1 MGQSPM
7 SFFKAEDL
15 PEGIVLR
22 DPSHLCQEEVF
33 TLWELWTS
41 CQKDGL
47 VGLIFSGC
55 APRDKRKDM
64 GKKLTCKAKGKRL
77 NLAGDDCSSSSSS
90 DGEDEDYLEDEV
102 GPGFGS
108 LTNHKGKSSN
118 RIDDNNTGGPHMS
131 DPDPDHG
138 SQGINAPDQ
147 VGLSEFLHD
156 IQAPADTGHS
166 KEERLFFLG
175 VLLKEAIYQ
184 AMVQWLKD
192 NLVPIFPLLY
202 CHCE

>member
-1 MGQSPM
+1 
-7 SFFKAEDL
+7 
-15 PEGIVLR
+15 
-22 DPSHLCQEEVF
+22 
-33 TLWELWTS
+33 
-41 CQKDGL
+41 

-55 APRDKRKDM
+55 DPWDKRKDI
-64 GKKLTCKAKGKRL
+64 GKKLTCKAKGKRP

-90 DGEDEDYLEDEV
+90 DGEDEEYLGDAV
-102 GPGFGS
+102 FPGVGS
-108 LTNHKGKSSN
+108 LSKGKGKSADQK
-118 RIDDNNTGGPHMS
+118 DDNNTGGPHMG
-131 DPDPDHG
+131 DPDPDQG
-138 SQGINAPDQ
+138 SQGINALDQ
-147 VGLSEFLHD
+147 VGLAEFLHN

-175 VLLKEAIYQ
+175 ALSKEATYQ

>member
-1 MGQSPM
+1 M

-15 PEGIVLR
+15 PEGILLR
-22 DPSHLCQEEVF
+22 DPSHLRQEEVF

-41 CQKDGL
+41 RQKDGL

-55 APRDKRKDM
+55 DPRDKRKDM
-64 GKKLTCKAKGKRL
+64 GKKLTWKAKGKRL

-90 DGEDEDYLEDEV
+90 DGEDEEYSGDAV
-102 GPGFGS
+102 GPGVGS
-108 LTNHKGKSSN
+108 LCKGKGKSAD
-118 RIDDNNTGGPHMS
+118 RKDDNNTGGPHMG
-131 DPDPDHG
+131 DPDPDQG
-138 SQGINAPDQ
+138 SQGIDAPDQ
-147 VGLSEFLHD
+147 VDLAEFLHD
-156 IQAPADTGHS
+156 IQAPAETGDS

-175 VLLKEAIYQ
+175 ALSKEVTYQ